1 LQSRRLRCVSR
12 TRCKAP
18 LRGLVMK
25 FLRKYWIFWVI
36 GLCCAW
42 MVSASI
48 MVCSGLYFFM
58 GSQRTNPNKL
68 LYEANHQAVLEAC
81 QDLMARHKRGE
92 EFPPMFF
99 PSDPGFPDS
108 LRPLRPSY
116 LSVRD
121 DVVHMEMHGANDHYG
136 FYAYAE
142 GSEKEGKD
150 GGVKLIDG
158 LWWYGDYP

>member
-1 LQSRRLRCVSR
+1 
-12 TRCKAP
+12 
-18 LRGLVMK
+18 MK
-25 FLRKYWIFWVI
+25 LSQVTFVLLAIALSAVLTISALFL
-36 GLCCAW
+36 AW
-42 MVSASI
+42 
-48 MVCSGLYFFM
+48 SGLFYLM
-58 GSQRTNPNKL
+58 ESQFTSRKKL
-68 LYEANHQAVLEAC
+68 LYETDHKAVLAAC
-81 QDLMARHKRGE
+81 RDLMARHKRGE
-92 EFPPMFF
+92 EFQPMFF

-142 GSEKEGKD
+142 GSEKEGND

-158 LWWYGDYP
+158 LW